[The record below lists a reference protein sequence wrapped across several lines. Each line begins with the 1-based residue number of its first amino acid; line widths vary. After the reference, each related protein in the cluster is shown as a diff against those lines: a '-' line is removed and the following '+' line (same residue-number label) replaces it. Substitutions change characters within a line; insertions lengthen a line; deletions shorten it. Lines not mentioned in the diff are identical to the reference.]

1 METYKI
7 PLSWRMYGYLKVT
20 APSLQDAIDYALGSE
35 SSLPEGNY
43 EDDSLLVDQEALAEM
58 YDEKFEL

>member
-20 APSLQDAIDYALGSE
+20 APSLQVAIDYALGPE